1 MRLRSFC
8 AVGSVLRIA
17 CLAVSLLAIFS
28 IPVLTRAQTIAAPF
42 DKTVEVTPSQKWA
55 DSGLDLH
62 PGDLVEVSATTTGG
76 GDQPCDPQGLV
87 ADGAASGKLP
97 LDSALPG
104 ALIAKLQEK
113 SDALLFVGAE
123 RQFKITEAGR
133 LYLGSNLAETASCS
147 GKYSVKIHVVPGGA
161 NQETSIKSKLASAA
175 QIWMSGQL
183 GGTQTP
189 GAVQSPSIM
198 SDSSKGSAATPASGT
213 AAANTIAANSA
224 ATNLA
229 VSGAPLDK
237 GLAKELQSLPRR
249 VNDEFK
255 NPGDMVN
262 FVLIGSE
269 KQVQDAL
276 TAANWHV
283 ADTST
288 PGAVAKAVLMATQ
301 KQDYLQMPMSQ
312 LYLFGRVQDFG
323 YEMAEPYAMVA
334 SRHHFRIWK
343 STATYNGQPVWAG
356 AGTHDI
362 GFEKDQRNGKV
373 THKIDPAVDGERS
386 NIGES
391 LERAGKVRMMSYFM
405 PSNPVQESRNATG
418 GGFHSDGRVLVIFLQ

>member
-1 MRLRSFC
+1 MRLHI
-8 AVGSVLRIA
+8 ASVVSSVFRITFFA
-17 CLAVSLLAIFS
+17 LIALLLAVPTS
-28 IPVLTRAQTIAAPF
+28 AQTIAAPT

-55 DSGLDLH
+55 DTGIDLH
-62 PGDLVEVSATTTGG
+62 PGDLVQVSATTTGS
-76 GDQPCDPQGLV
+76 GDQPCDPQGVMGL
-87 ADGAASGKLP
+87 ANAGKVP

-104 ALIAKLQEK
+104 ALLAKLQEK
-113 SDALLFVGAE
+113 STTPVFLGAQ
-123 RQFKITEAGR
+123 RQLKITEAGR
-133 LYLGSNLAETASCS
+133 LYLGTNLEGSASCS
-147 GKYSVKIHVVPGGA
+147 GKYSVKIHVAPGAA
-161 NQETSIKSKLASAA
+161 NQAATIQSKLASAA
-175 QIWMSGQL
+175 QIWMSGQF
-183 GGTQTP
+183 GGSKTP
-189 GAVQSPSIM
+189 TGAVQNPGIVSDANPS
-198 SDSSKGSAATPASGT
+198 SSVTPTSGT
-213 AAANTIAANSA
+213 ASTSPPPTPNP
-224 ATNLA
+224 A
-229 VSGAPLDK
+229 VSRAPLD
-237 GLAKELQSLPRR
+237 GELEKALQALPRR

-255 NPGDMVN
+255 NLGDLVN

-276 TAANWHV
+276 AAANWHV

-288 PGAVAKAVLMATQ
+288 PGAVAKAILMATQ

-323 YEMAEPYAMVA
+323 YEQAEPYAMVA

-373 THKIDPAVDGERS
+373 THKIDPAVDGERDH
-386 NIGES
+386 IGES
-391 LERAGKVRMMSYFM
+391 LQQAGQVKMMTYFT
-405 PSNPVQESRNATG
+405 PSDLVQESKNATG